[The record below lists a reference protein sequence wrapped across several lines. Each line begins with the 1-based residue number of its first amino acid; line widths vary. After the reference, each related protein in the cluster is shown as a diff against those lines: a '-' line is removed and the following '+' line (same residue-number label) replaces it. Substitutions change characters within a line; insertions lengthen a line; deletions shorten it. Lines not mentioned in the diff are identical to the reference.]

1 MGLAGKY
8 PNVKG
13 QKKVKNATGDPGRVG
28 KTDKGAVTNFCG
40 ISDSRPELSDV
51 RQSAK

>member
-8 PNVKG
+8 PSAKG
-13 QKKVKNATGDPGRVG
+13 QKKVKNATGDPGKLP
-28 KTDKGAVTNFCG
+28 KTDRGAAVKFCG
-40 ISDSRPELSDV
+40 ICDSRPELSDV